1 MAQAVVIGAGFSGVL
16 AARELLRTGWSV
28 VLVDPGAR
36 PGRGLAYGTNVP
48 WHLLNSPVSA
58 MSIDPDDPDHFLRWC
73 RHRDG
78 SVVGSDFVARGW
90 YGDYLTEALR
100 DADRIAPGELVVH
113 RGRVVRIFEGSSQTL
128 AVLLA
133 DDVVVNAD
141 RVVLAVGNA
150 RPDERFP
157 ISEAARASAAYVRDP
172 WAPGALDELPE
183 GPALLVGTGLTAVDV
198 ALTLSRTGR
207 HRRITAVSRHGLL
220 PQRHAPAQKI
230 TLEAPAGA
238 SLAVLLRAIRAK
250 VSEVGDWRAVMDALR
265 PHWNELWRELPE
277 ADQRRFLRHL
287 ARHWEVHRHRM
298 APPIAAAIDTLR
310 AEGVLEIGAAEICGI
325 AAESGGG
332 LRATLHTAQ
341 TAHYA
346 AVVNCTGPG
355 RLVEADPLVRS
366 LIADGLA
373 QRGPHGLG
381 LAVDEHGALIGRSP
395 RPPAIYTLGAP
406 RRGHLWETTAAPE
419 IRAQA
424 RALADHLTAR
434 RSVAGGFGAL
444 GSCRADTAY
453 PLPG

>member
-1 MAQAVVIGAGFSGVL
+1 MAQAVVVGAGFSGVM

-28 VLVDPGAR
+28 VLVDPGAK
-36 PGRGLAYGTNVP
+36 PGRGLAYGTTVP

-58 MSIDPDDPDHFLRWC
+58 MSVEPDDPEHFLHWC
-73 RHRDG
+73 RRQDC
-78 SVVGSDFVARGW
+78 SVEAGDFVPRGW

-100 DADRIAPGELVVH
+100 DADAFAPGELVVQ
-113 RGRVVRIFEGSSQTL
+113 RGRVARIFETANGL

-157 ISEAARASAAYVRDP
+157 IDEAARRSGAYVRDP
-172 WAPGALDELPE
+172 WAPKALQGLQE
-183 GPALLVGTGLTAVDV
+183 GPVLLIGTGLTAVDV
-198 ALTLSRTGR
+198 ALTLHQLGR
-207 HRRITAVSRHGLL
+207 HRSVTAVSRHGLL
-220 PQRHAPAQKI
+220 PQRHAPARRI
-230 TLEAPAGA
+230 ELEGLRAG
-238 SLAVLLRAIRAK
+238 SLAGLLRAIRAK
-250 VSEVGDWRAVMDALR
+250 VDEVGDWRAVMDALR
-265 PHWNELWRELPE
+265 PHWNDLWRGLTE

-298 APPIAAAIDTLR
+298 APRVAQAIDTLR
-310 AEGVLEIGAAEICGI
+310 ESGALEVRAGEVCGI
-325 AAESGGG
+325 STEPGGQ
-332 LRATLHTAQ
+332 LRVVLHTSQ
-341 TAHYA
+341 VVHFA

-355 RLVEADPLVRS
+355 RLVDADPLVRS

-381 LAVDEHGALIGRSP
+381 LAVDEHGALIGRGE
-395 RPPAIYTLGAP
+395 RPPAIYTIGSP
-406 RRGHLWETTAAPE
+406 RRGYLWETTAAPE

-424 RALADHLTAR
+424 RALANHLIPS
-434 RSVAGGFGAL
+434 RSVGGGFGAL